1 MLALEGVKILD
12 LSRLIP
18 GTFCTMLLGDLG
30 AEVLKIE
37 APGVNEFRGSS
48 RALPEEEN
56 RKAAAY
62 YAAIRKASWLT

>member
-12 LSRLIP
+12 LSRVIP

-37 APGVNEFRGSS
+37 TPGITEFVGSS
-48 RALPEEEN
+48 RSLQGEEN
-56 RKAAAY
+56 RKKAAY
-62 YAAIRKASWLT
+62 YAPNRNKKA